1 MDWEE
6 CFKKKIV
13 KEIKKD
19 TEMIKS
25 LIESSKNKLESSN
38 ELKMNEVTAVSKFSL
53 AYDSLRELLEALA
66 IENGYKIYNH
76 ECFTSFLKEILNE
89 KEKGNNF
96 DEIRKIRNDVNYY
109 GKQITIEEAEEI
121 INKIKSLRQEIFN
134 ILKSS

>member
-6 CFKKKIV
+6 CFKKRIV

-19 TEMIKS
+19 TDLIKS
-25 LIESSKNKLESSN
+25 LIENSRNKLESSN
-38 ELKMNEVTAVSKFSL
+38 ELKMNEITAISKFSL
-53 AYDSLRELLEALA
+53 AYDSLREILEALS
-66 IENGYKIYNH
+66 IEKGYKIYNY
-76 ECFTSFLKEILNE
+76 ECFTAFLKEILNE

-121 INKIKSLRQEIFN
+121 IDKIKNLRQEIFN
-134 ILKSS
+134 ILKSN